1 MNILDKESL
10 IISIESSASKANH
23 MVENIIQK
31 YNLDITSPD
40 KTDDMI
46 LAGSRSNLWI
56 EMEILS
62 DYIREISSRS
72 RELEE
77 AL

>member
-10 IISIESSASKANH
+10 IISIESSANKANH
-23 MVENIIQK
+23 MVESIIQK
-31 YNLDITSPD
+31 YNLDMTNPD
-40 KTDDMI
+40 ETDDMI

-62 DYIREISSRS
+62 DYVREISARS